1 MDETTTTVYSGSASG
16 LVSQSVY
23 RISYWDL
30 SLPFSCIGIVQNV
43 APGCL
48 MMAAYGMGPRP
59 VPPLHSTRTSV
70 NRTSNMDSMDCI
82 GGLVASEAGCC
93 CSNEPGR
100 ARAQPR
106 PQARQEYNQGRRR
119 GSRVVPVTRGDP
131 GWPGHPHAGWQSTR
145 SPQVLKIGRMLWNI
159 VIWFSQSNI
168 FMVPPLL
175 NIHYQTTFIL
185 LGFEETSTI

>member
-16 LVSQSVY
+16 LVSQMSKMWPLAVLWWQHMGWVHVQCHLY
-23 RISYWDL
+23 TPPGPVS
-30 SLPFSCIGIVQNV
+30 IV
-43 APGCL
+43 
-48 MMAAYGMGPRP
+48 P
-59 VPPLHSTRTSV
+59 VTL
-70 NRTSNMDSMDCI
+70 DCI
-82 GGLVASEAGCC
+82 GGLVASGAGCC

>member
-48 MMAAYGMGPRP
+48 MMAAYGMGSRP

-82 GGLVASEAGCC
+82 GGWLHRRLVAVAPM
-93 CSNEPGR
+93 NQAEPGPNL
-100 ARAQPR
+100 APR
-106 PQARQEYNQGRRR
+106 PVKNTIKVAGEDLEWFRWHEGILADQDILMLAGRA
-119 GSRVVPVTRGDP
+119 P
-131 GWPGHPHAGWQSTR
+131 GALR
-145 SPQVLKIGRMLWNI
+145 
-159 VIWFSQSNI
+159 
-168 FMVPPLL
+168 
-175 NIHYQTTFIL
+175 Y
-185 LGFEETSTI
+185 